1 MATEVLINF
10 LTKNLDKAKQT
21 AKDIAAKVKE
31 ARKAIADPV
40 VRKAFVARQKEIAKG
55 VQQDIKNEQARI
67 GLEARA
73 GKLRGRDFDAVGGRA
88 GVLKAKEGLEKIRSL
103 GGAVSSGNLAGLLT
117 LAGAAPII
125 GPVAIA
131 ASVAA
136 FVMKELDKREAFRR
150 AAQDQ
155 LIKDRVAAELAQ
167 FDFAKRIEE
176 DVQFRD
182 RQERR
187 ASALFV
193 RTEIARGVGGWHP
206 RSGGLIEVG

>member
-21 AKDIAAKVKE
+21 AKEIAAKVKE
-31 ARKAIADPV
+31 ASRAIKDPAIRKV
-40 VRKAFVARQKEIAKG
+40 FRARQKEIAKG
-55 VQQDIKNEQARI
+55 VRQDVEDEQDRI
-67 GLEARA
+67 ALEGRA
-73 GKLRGRDFDAVGGRA
+73 GKLRGRDFGPVGARA
-88 GVLKAKEGLEKIRSL
+88 GALKAKEGLEKLRSL
-103 GGAVSSGNLAGLLT
+103 GGAVSSGNVAGLLT

-150 AAQDQ
+150 GALDQ
-155 LIKDRVAAELAQ
+155 LVKDRVAAELAQ

-187 ASALFV
+187 ASALFAHTQIT
-193 RTEIARGVGGWHP
+193 RAVGGWHP